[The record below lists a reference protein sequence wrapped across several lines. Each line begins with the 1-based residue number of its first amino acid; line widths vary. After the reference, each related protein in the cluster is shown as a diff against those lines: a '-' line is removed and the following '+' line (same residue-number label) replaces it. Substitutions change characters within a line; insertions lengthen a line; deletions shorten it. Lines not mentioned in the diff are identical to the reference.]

1 VTGSVVCVGI
11 PKVILAK
18 GGMPVPVATGTLV
31 TGTPDDAGTVP
42 VVEPDL
48 DTEPDDEEEGGGV
61 LVDDD
66 TGGACRL

>member
-1 VTGSVVCVGI
+1 
-11 PKVILAK
+11 
-18 GGMPVPVATGTLV
+18 MPVPVATGTLV

-48 DTEPDDEEEGGGV
+48 NTEPDDEEEGGGV